1 MTAASA
7 AYSSRRRWRRGG
19 GMRFDWDDGKDA
31 RNRRDRRLPFSLAE
45 LLFAG
50 PVLERID
57 TRRDY
62 GEVRVQAIGQVA
74 DVVLFC
80 VYTDRLTGDVET
92 RWIISLRVADR
103 KERAEYHAWLERK
116 KAVQSK

>member
-1 MTAASA
+1 
-7 AYSSRRRWRRGG
+7 
-19 GMRFDWDDGKDA
+19 MRFDWDDAKDA
-31 RNRRDRRLPFSLAE
+31 RNQRDRRLPFSMAE

-62 GEVRVQAIGQVA
+62 GEVRVQAIGLAA
-74 DVVLFC
+74 DVLLFC
-80 VYTDRLTGDVET
+80 VYTDRLIAGLET

-103 KERAEYHAWLERK
+103 KERVEYHAWLERK
-116 KAVQSK
+116 KATRSE